1 MLKKLTFLFV
11 FCFTTAKSQNFVS
24 EINVN
29 IPKKAEAFQFQD
41 PETKN
46 TFLFFDNKEII
57 SSYKLDEN
65 LKVVDSIQTNKEK
78 EKIESV
84 IGYAK
89 KDSIYYTYWS
99 SKDKKIIYV
108 LSYDFEKK
116 ESNVAPINFDIGKE
130 YLINKIV
137 IQNKFYIVTT
147 TKNTNNIHFYCFT
160 DKTFSKKT
168 FALNNCVFYDY
179 QQNKVSFYE
188 LVSKI
193 AMSTYGGVQNISE
206 DNPASLAFASR
217 DKKSYV
223 KDNSLLFTFDNNK
236 NYTQFL
242 KFNLDDY
249 TYEYK
254 LFSQPYFAAKEES
267 NETFLSNS
275 FYVNNNL
282 IQLKTNFSIL
292 NISIKDMTRTEIKNL
307 NITLDKEIDFKNS
320 DIIQENM
327 SIRNPR
333 VLDKSKQFLRRMSLS
348 NLAASCYFEN
358 DTYYLTLGSVSDVQN
373 TNAVSYGGMIGGFS
387 GALAGALIGLSI
399 PSNYT
404 MDNIES
410 YNDRVVIYINC
421 LFDKNFNHIE
431 GVKKQLAFDKL
442 RLHMFENKLNNH
454 VAFKLN
460 DKLIYGGTRTNKK
473 YFFYSFSDN

>member
-1 MLKKLTFLFV
+1 MLKKFIILFV
-11 FCFTTAKSQNFVS
+11 FCFTSAKSQSFVS

-41 PETKN
+41 TETKN

-65 LKVVDSIQTNKEK
+65 LRVVDSIQTNKEK

-89 KDSIYYTYWS
+89 KESIYYTYWS
-99 SKDKKIIYV
+99 SKDKKTIYV

-116 ESNVAPINFDIGKE
+116 ESYVAPINFDIGKE

-137 IQNKFYIVTT
+137 IQNKFYIVTA

-168 FALNNCVFYDY
+168 ISLNDCVFYDY
-179 QQNKVSFYE
+179 QQNKISFYD

-206 DNPASLAFASR
+206 DNPASLVFASR

-223 KDNSLLFTFDNNK
+223 KDNSLIFAFDNNK

-242 KFNLDDY
+242 RINLDDY
-249 TYEYK
+249 KYEYK
-254 LFSQPYFAAKEES
+254 LFSQPYFEVKEGS
-267 NETFLSNS
+267 TETHLSNS
-275 FYVNNNL
+275 FFVNDNL
-282 IQLKTNFSIL
+282 IQLKTNLSVL
-292 NISIKDMTRTEIKNL
+292 TISIKDMNKTEIKNL
-307 NITLDKEIDFKNS
+307 NILLDKEIDFKNS
-320 DIIQENM
+320 DIIQESM
-327 SIRNPR
+327 SIRNTR
-333 VLDKSKQFLRRMSLS
+333 ILDKSKKFLRRMAFS

-358 DTYYLTLGSVSDVQN
+358 DTYYLTLGSASDVQN

-387 GALAGALIGLSI
+387 GALTGALIGLSI

-421 LFDKNFNHIE
+421 LFDKNYNHVVGE
-431 GVKKQLAFDKL
+431 KKQLAFDKL
-442 RLHMFENKLNNH
+442 RLFVSEKKLDYNI
-454 VAFKLN
+454 AFKLN
-460 DKLIYGGTRTNKK
+460 EKLIYGGTKSNKK

>member
-1 MLKKLTFLFV
+1 MLKKFVILIV
-11 FCFTTAKSQNFVS
+11 FCYTSAKGQSFVS

-29 IPKKAEAFQFQD
+29 IPKKSEAFQFQD

-78 EKIESV
+78 EKIESI

-89 KDSIYYTYWS
+89 KEATYYTYWS
-99 SKDKKIIYV
+99 SKDKKTIYV

-116 ESNVAPINFDIGKE
+116 ESYVAPINFDIGKE

-137 IQNKFYIVTT
+137 IQNKFYIVTA

-168 FALNNCVFYDY
+168 ISLNDCVFYDY
-179 QQNKVSFYE
+179 QQNKISFYD

-223 KDNSLLFTFDNNK
+223 KDNSLIFAFDNNK

-249 TYEYK
+249 KYEYK
-254 LFSQPYFAAKEES
+254 LFSQPYFAAKEGS

-292 NISIKDMTRTEIKNL
+292 NISIKDMNRTEIKSL

-333 VLDKSKQFLRRMSLS
+333 VLDKSKQFLRRMTLS

-373 TNAVSYGGMIGGFS
+373 QNLMYGAMFGAAGVLLSY
-387 GALAGALIGLSI
+387 ALT
-399 PSNYT
+399 SNYT
-404 MDNIES
+404 MDNLES

>member
-1 MLKKLTFLFV
+1 MLKKFIILFV
-11 FCFTTAKSQNFVS
+11 FCSISAKSQSFVS

-29 IPKKAEAFQFQD
+29 IPKKSEAFQFQD
-41 PETKN
+41 EETKN

-57 SSYKLDEN
+57 SSYRLDEN
-65 LKVVDSIQTNKEK
+65 LNVIDSIQTNKGK
-78 EKIESV
+78 EKIESI

-89 KDSIYYTYWS
+89 KEATYYTYWS
-99 SKDKKIIYV
+99 SKDKKIFYV

-116 ESNVAPINFDIGKE
+116 ESNVSPINFDIGKE
-130 YLINKIV
+130 YVINKIT
-137 IQNKFYIVTT
+137 IQNKFYIITAS
-147 TKNTNNIHFYCFT
+147 KNTNDVNFYCFT
-160 DKTFSKKT
+160 DKTFSKKII
-168 FALNNCVFYDY
+168 ALNDCVFYDY
-179 QQNKVSFYE
+179 QQNKISFYD

-193 AMSTYGGVQNISE
+193 AMSTYKGVQNISE
-206 DNPASLAFASR
+206 DNPASLTFASR
-217 DKKSYV
+217 DKKSYI
-223 KDNSLLFTFDNNK
+223 KDNSLIFTFDNNK

-242 KFNLDDY
+242 RINLNDY
-249 TYEYK
+249 QYEYK
-254 LFSQPYFAAKEES
+254 LFSQPYFAAKEGS

-292 NISIKDMTRTEIKNL
+292 NISIKDMTRTEIKSL

-373 TNAVSYGGMIGGFS
+373 QNLMYGAMFGAAGVLLSY
-387 GALAGALIGLSI
+387 ALT
-399 PSNYT
+399 SNYT
-404 MDNIES
+404 MDNLES

-442 RLHMFENKLNNH
+442 RLYMFENKLNNH

>member
-1 MLKKLTFLFV
+1 M
-11 FCFTTAKSQNFVS
+11 FCCTSAKSQSFVS

-29 IPKKAEAFQFQD
+29 IPKKSEAFQFQD
-41 PETKN
+41 DETKN

-57 SSYKLDEN
+57 SSYRLDEN
-65 LKVVDSIQTNKEK
+65 LNVIDSIQTNKGK
-78 EKIESV
+78 EKIESI

-89 KDSIYYTYWS
+89 KESTYYTYWS
-99 SKDKKIIYV
+99 SKDKKIFYV

-116 ESNVAPINFDIGKE
+116 ESNVSPINFDIRKE
-130 YLINKIV
+130 YVINKIT
-137 IQNKFYIVTT
+137 IQNKFYIVTA
-147 TKNTNNIHFYCFT
+147 TKDTNNIHFYCFT

-168 FALNNCVFYDY
+168 VVLKDCVFYDY
-179 QQNKVSFYE
+179 QQNKISFYD

-193 AMSTYGGVQNISE
+193 AMSTYKGVQNISE
-206 DNPASLAFASR
+206 DNPASLTFASR
-217 DKKSYV
+217 DKKSYI
-223 KDNSLLFTFDNNK
+223 KDNSLIFTFDNNK

-242 KFNLDDY
+242 RINLNDY
-249 TYEYK
+249 QYEYK
-254 LFSQPYFAAKEES
+254 LFSQPYLEVKENS
-267 NETFLSNS
+267 NETHLSNS
-275 FYVNNNL
+275 FFVNNNL
-282 IQLKTNFSIL
+282 IQLKTNLSVL
-292 NISIKDMTRTEIKNL
+292 TLSIKDMNRMEIKNL
-307 NITLDKEIDFKNS
+307 NVYLDKEIDFKNS
-320 DIIQENM
+320 DIIQESM
-327 SIRNPR
+327 SIRNTR
-333 VLDKSKQFLRRMSLS
+333 ILDKSKKFLRRMAFS

-358 DTYYLTLGSVSDVQN
+358 DTYYLTLGSASDVQN

-387 GALAGALIGLSI
+387 GALTGALIGLSI

-421 LFDKNFNHIE
+421 LFDKNFNHITGE
-431 GVKKQLAFDKL
+431 KKQLAFDKL
-442 RLHMFENKLNNH
+442 RLFIHEGKLDNH

>member
-1 MLKKLTFLFV
+1 MLKKFIILFV
-11 FCFTTAKSQNFVS
+11 FCFTSAKSQSFVS

-41 PETKN
+41 TETKN

-65 LKVVDSIQTNKEK
+65 LRIVDSIQTNKEK

-89 KDSIYYTYWS
+89 KESIYYTYWS
-99 SKDKKIIYV
+99 SKDKKTIYV

-116 ESNVAPINFDIGKE
+116 ESYVAPINFDIGKE

-137 IQNKFYIVTT
+137 IQNKFYIVTA
-147 TKNTNNIHFYCFT
+147 TKNTNHIHFYCFS

-168 FALNNCVFYDY
+168 ITLNDCVFYDY
-179 QQNKVSFYE
+179 QQNKISFYD

-206 DNPASLAFASR
+206 DNPASLVFASR

-223 KDNSLLFTFDNNK
+223 KDNSLIFAFDNNK

-242 KFNLDDY
+242 RINLDDY
-249 TYEYK
+249 KYEYK
-254 LFSQPYFAAKEES
+254 LFSQPYFEVKES
-267 NETFLSNS
+267 STETHLSNS
-275 FYVNNNL
+275 FFVNDNL
-282 IQLKTNFSIL
+282 IQLKTNLSVL
-292 NISIKDMTRTEIKNL
+292 TISIKDMNKTEIKNL
-307 NITLDKEIDFKNS
+307 NILLDKEIDFKNS

-327 SIRNPR
+327 SIKNTR
-333 VLDKSKQFLRRMSLS
+333 VLDKSKQFLRRM
-348 NLAASCYFEN
+348 NFTDPAISCYFEN
-358 DTYYLTLGSVSDVQN
+358 DTYYLTLGSVSAVQN
-373 TNAVSYGGMIGGFS
+373 NNLMYGAMFGAAGVLLSY
-387 GALAGALIGLSI
+387 ALT
-399 PSNYT
+399 SNYT
-404 MDNIES
+404 MNNIES
-410 YNDRVVIYINC
+410 YNDRVIIYINC
-421 LFDKNFNHIE
+421 LFDKNFNHITGE
-431 GVKKQLAFDKL
+431 KKQLAFDKL
-442 RLHMFENKLNNH
+442 RLFVSEKKLDYNI
-454 VAFKLN
+454 AFKLN
-460 DKLIYGGTRTNKK
+460 EKLIYGGTKSNKK